1 MSQATI
7 NKEYKGKSP
16 EQASLRIAHSTI
28 HDSITNKKK
37 QLNPVSGLPNDL
49 ITAKAP
55 EIKRSYRYYPDGPGG
70 NYPGL

>member
-16 EQASLRIAHSTI
+16 EQASLRIAYSTI
-28 HDSITNKKK
+28 HDSIINKKK
-37 QLNPVSGLPNDL
+37 QVHPFAVLPNDL

-55 EIKRSYRYYPDGPGG
+55 EIKHSYRYYPDGPGG
-70 NYPGL
+70 NYSGL

>member
-1 MSQATI
+1 MT
-7 NKEYKGKSP
+7 
-16 EQASLRIAHSTI
+16 
-28 HDSITNKKK
+28 SIINKKK

-49 ITAKAP
+49 VTAKAP